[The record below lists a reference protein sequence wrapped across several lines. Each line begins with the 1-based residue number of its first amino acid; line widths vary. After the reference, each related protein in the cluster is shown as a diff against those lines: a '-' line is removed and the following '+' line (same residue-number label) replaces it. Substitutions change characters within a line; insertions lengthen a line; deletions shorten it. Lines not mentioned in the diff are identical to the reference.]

1 MSVEVK
7 DPDWFGRVLR
17 HAVGLAGHAT
27 QAAYAE
33 ACGVSLN
40 TVVNVL
46 TGSRWSYR
54 QSTVQAL
61 AGGLVVPTGR
71 LVRLA
76 GTDRP
81 RDAAVAA
88 LRLMAD
94 DDSTAGDAVQ
104 GEAARFLVSVEGVD
118 PSTVEAALGATIAR
132 LARRKGAGR
141 ASLRVVR

>member
-17 HAVGLAGHAT
+17 HAVELAGHPT

-61 AGGLVVPTGR
+61 AGGLGVPTAG

-81 RDAAVAA
+81 RDVAVAA
-88 LRLMAD
+88 QRLMAA
-94 DDSTAGDAVQ
+94 TGQAPAVPGAG
-104 GEAARFLVSVEGVD
+104 FLVSVEGVD
-118 PSTVEAALGATIAR
+118 PSVVEEALAATIAR
-132 LARRKGAGR
+132 LGRRKGAGR
-141 ASLRVVR
+141 ASVRAVK